1 MVPGST
7 LIYGS
12 SFISVTRRPRA
23 SSRHPIED
31 AARPLPKLETT
42 PPVTKMYLG
51 IAHSSWVGTPPAC
64 CIFLLVILK
73 KPLRSPRYACRR
85 HAYLS
90 FVGLRSCFRRIV
102 GLLF

>member
-12 SFISVTRRPRA
+12 SLISVTRSPRA
-23 SSRHPIED
+23 SSKQPIED

-51 IAHSSWVGTPPAC
+51 ILHSSMSDK
-64 CIFLLVILK
+64 LK
-73 KPLRSPRYACRR
+73 
-85 HAYLS
+85 
-90 FVGLRSCFRRIV
+90 FVGQFYLLPCIRSRFRRIV
-102 GLLF
+102 WLFLVIIDSMAQVLLDFN